1 MNDWHVGTRGYQ
13 APEILL
19 RKKEYDLK
27 VDVFAMGVVL
37 FILLGG
43 YPPFEHARDS
53 DKWYQF
59 IVHKKYKNFWKSHRN
74 CGLRQQETD
83 LITRM
88 LCYDPEKRISISKIK
103 KHQWFTNDKELL
115 CNSDLIKVLRY
126 RHQRMEQQRNSDP
139 NKQKILQHSMKRPL
153 VKQILTAIEK
163 AGKTEKDLPPKLPQD
178 EIVNPYDVYTTMPAY
193 DVLQG
198 LEASVTQ
205 KLKATLSRPDYNQ
218 IDVNEREEDENAN
231 DDDDFD
237 GTYIDVVNFSLVF
250 GAALQDLEK
259 FDSADK
265 VYVHIGVYF
274 DEIAE
279 CNLVKFTRLSG
290 EREAFK
296 KIIETL
302 SVAAGI
308 YLTGLDKKS
317 AKIVEQN
324 TAKDKDADFE
334 SLYKK
339 CFPDKVNGGKTE
351 EEQQQI
357 ENED

>member
-1 MNDWHVGTRGYQ
+1 
-13 APEILL
+13 
-19 RKKEYDLK
+19 
-27 VDVFAMGVVL
+27 MG
-37 FILLGG
+37 
-43 YPPFEHARDS
+43 
-53 DKWYQF
+53 
-59 IVHKKYKNFWKSHRN
+59 
-74 CGLRQQETD
+74 
-83 LITRM
+83 
-88 LCYDPEKRISISKIK
+88 KRISISKIK
-103 KHQWFTNDKELL
+103 KHQWFVNDKELL

-126 RHQRMEQQRNSDP
+126 RHQRMEQQRNNDP

-153 VKQILTAIEK
+153 VKAILSAIKK

-198 LEASVTQ
+198 LEAAVTE
-205 KLKATLSRPDYNQ
+205 KLNGSLSRPDYNQ
-218 IDVNEREEDENAN
+218 FDVAERENAN
-231 DDDDFD
+231 EDESFD

-250 GAALQDLEK
+250 DAALQDLDK

-302 SVAAGI
+302 SIAAGI
-308 YLTGLDKKS
+308 YLTGLDKKT
-317 AKIVEQN
+317 AKIVEAN
-324 TAKDKDADFE
+324 TAKDKDAGFE
-334 SLYKK
+334 ALYKK
-339 CFPDKVNGGKTE
+339 CFPEQVNQKKE
-351 EEQQQI
+351 EEESVAQEVQG
-357 ENED
+357 